1 MMPEIIEY
9 ELTFSGVGLFFAYKG
24 ISEQLQRVRKL
35 TEVTHDE
42 SQGRKLDE
50 EAEDGMSYPET
61 P

>member
-1 MMPEIIEY
+1 MLEY
-9 ELTFSGVGLFFAYKG
+9 ELILSGVGLFFAYKG

-50 EAEDGMSYPET
+50 EAEDGMSYPKN
-61 P
+61 PRKLC